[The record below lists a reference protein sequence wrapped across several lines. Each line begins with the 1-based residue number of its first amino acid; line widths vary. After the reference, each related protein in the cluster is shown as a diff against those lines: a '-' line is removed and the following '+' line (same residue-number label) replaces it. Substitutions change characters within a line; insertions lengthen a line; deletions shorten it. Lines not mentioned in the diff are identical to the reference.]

1 MSSPHPGTLAL
12 QVARAETLARD
23 IRGFELRAPDGGELP
38 AFTAGAHLR
47 VLTPSGDQ
55 RHYSLCNDPAE
66 RTRYCIAVK
75 REAAGRGG
83 SRSLVDGVQPGD
95 VLEVGAPENQF
106 ALDPRARSLL
116 LVAGG
121 IGLTPLMAMAHT
133 LRAEGTRRFRLVVL
147 TRDAASTPFLDD
159 LRGADFAPHVTL
171 HQDGGDPARSLDLW
185 PLLEKP
191 GSANGLHVYCC
202 GPKPL
207 MEAVRDM
214 TGHWSN
220 AAVHF
225 ESFGADTA
233 PRPEDTAFEVRLAR
247 RGLQLSVPPGRS
259 LLQTLRA
266 HGVTLPSS
274 CESGTCGSCRTGL
287 LGGEADHRDLVL
299 LDEQKSSQIMV
310 CVSRALRGPLVLD
323 L

>member
-1 MSSPHPGTLAL
+1 MSTQNTPLIVR
-12 QVARAETLARD
+12 VARAEPAARD
-23 IRGFELRAPDGGELP
+23 IQLFELRAPAGGELP
-38 AFTAGAHLR
+38 PFTAGAHLR
-47 VLTPSGDQ
+47 VKTPAGDQ

-66 RTRYCIAVK
+66 RDRYCIAVK

-83 SRSLVDGVQPGD
+83 SRSLVDGVHAGD
-95 VLEVGAPENQF
+95 LLEVCAPQNQF
-106 ALDPRARSLL
+106 ELDPRARSLL

-121 IGLTPLMAMAHT
+121 IGLTPLMAMTRA

-147 TRDAASTPFLDD
+147 TRDEASTPFLDE
-159 LRGADFAPHVTL
+159 LRSPEFAPHVTL
-171 HQDGGDPARSLDLW
+171 HHDGGDPARSLDLW

-191 GSANGLHVYCC
+191 GSATGVHVYCC

-207 MEAVRDM
+207 MDAVRDM
-214 TGHWSN
+214 TGHWSS

-233 PRPEDTAFEVRLAR
+233 PRAEDTAFEVQLAR
-247 RGLQLSVPPGRS
+247 SGHCLTVPPGRT
-259 LLQTLRA
+259 LLQTLREQ
-266 HGVTLPSS
+266 GLEVPSS

>member
-1 MSSPHPGTLAL
+1 MPQDPASLSLRVT
-12 QVARAETLARD
+12 RAEMIARD
-23 IRGFELRAPDGGELP
+23 IRLFELCAPDGTELP
-38 AFTAGAHLR
+38 PFTAGAHLR
-47 VLTPSGDQ
+47 MLTPSGDQ

-75 REAAGRGG
+75 REAMGRGG
-83 SRSLVDGVQPGD
+83 SRSLVDGVQAGD
-95 VLEVGAPENQF
+95 LLQVGAPENQF
-106 ALDPRARSLL
+106 VLDPRARGFL

-121 IGLTPLMAMAHT
+121 IGLTPLKAMAHA

-147 TRDAASTPFLDD
+147 ARDAASTPFLDD
-159 LRGADFAPHVTL
+159 LRGPELAPHVTL
-171 HQDGGDPARSLDLW
+171 HHDGGDPARSFDLW

-191 GSANGLHVYCC
+191 GSATGLHVYCC

-207 MEAVRDM
+207 MDTVRDM
-214 TGHWSN
+214 TGHWSS

-225 ESFGADTA
+225 ETFGADTA
-233 PRPEDTAFEVRLAR
+233 PRPEDTAFDVHLAR
-247 RGLQLSVPPGRS
+247 RGLQFSVPPGRS
-259 LLQTLRA
+259 LLQVLRA
-266 HGVTLPSS
+266 NGVTLPSS

-299 LDEQKSSQIMV
+299 LDEEKATQIMP
-310 CVSRALRGPLVLD
+310 CVSRARSGPLVLD

>member
-1 MSSPHPGTLAL
+1 MSSEPGTLTL
-12 QVARAETLARD
+12 RVARAEPAARD
-23 IRGFELRAPDGGELP
+23 IRLFELRDPDGSLLP
-38 AFTAGAHLR
+38 PFTAGAHLR
-47 VLTPSGDQ
+47 VRTPSGEL
-55 RHYSLCNDPAE
+55 RHYSLCNNPAE
-66 RTRYCIAVK
+66 RDRYCIAVK

-83 SRSLVDGVQPGD
+83 SRSLVDGVQASDLLQTGLPD
-95 VLEVGAPENQF
+95 NQF

-121 IGLTPLMAMAHT
+121 IGLTPLMSMA
-133 LRAEGTRRFRLVVL
+133 RALLDEGTRRFRLLVL
-147 TRDAASTPFLDD
+147 TRDEASTPFLDE
-159 LRGADFAPHVTL
+159 LRGPDFAPHVTL
-171 HQDGGDPARSLDLW
+171 HHDGGDPARSFDLW

-191 GSANGLHVYCC
+191 GSVNGQHLYCC

-207 MEAVRDM
+207 MDAVRDM
-214 TGHWSN
+214 SGHWSG

-233 PRPEDTAFEVRLAR
+233 PRADDSAFDVQLAR
-247 RGLQLSVPPGRS
+247 SGLQFSVPAGRT
-259 LLQTLRA
+259 LLQELRSR
-266 HGVTLPSS
+266 GVAVPSS

-299 LDEQKSSQIMV
+299 LDEQKPSQIMV
-310 CVSRALRGPLVLD
+310 CVSRARSAPLVLD

>member
-1 MSSPHPGTLAL
+1 MPQDPASLSLRVT
-12 QVARAETLARD
+12 RAEMIARD
-23 IRGFELRAPDGGELP
+23 IRLFELCAPDGIELP
-38 AFTAGAHLR
+38 PFTAGAHLR

-83 SRSLVDGVQPGD
+83 SRSLVDGVQAGD
-95 VLEVGAPENQF
+95 AIEVGVPQNQF
-106 ALDPRARSLL
+106 ALDARARSFV

-121 IGLTPLMAMAHT
+121 IGLTPLMAMAHA

-147 TRDAASTPFLDD
+147 TRDAESTPFLDLLRSPD
-159 LRGADFAPHVTL
+159 LAPHVTL
-171 HQDGGDPARSLDLW
+171 HHDGGDAARSFDLW

-191 GSANGLHVYCC
+191 GSVNSAHVYCC

-214 TGHWSN
+214 TGHWSS

-225 ESFGADTA
+225 ETFGADTA
-233 PRPEDTAFEVRLAR
+233 PRAEDSAFEVELAR
-247 RGLQLSVPPGRS
+247 RGQRLNVPAGRT
-259 LLQTLRA
+259 LLQALRD
-266 HGVTLPSS
+266 HGVVVPSS

-299 LDEQKSSQIMV
+299 LDEQKASQIMV
-310 CVSRALRGPLVLD
+310 CASRARRGPLVLD